1 MLKLDSKQIASVLP
15 HRFPLAM
22 VDRIVDGEAGEW
34 ARGIKCVSVAD
45 PVFMGHFPQYHVMPG
60 VLIIEALAQVAAVA
74 MLSLPQNSGRIGFL
88 GSVNKARFRRQVTPG
103 DVLTLESRITRVRG
117 DFALVGG
124 GARVA
129 DEGAATVELALALG
143 PVPE

>member
-1 MLKLDSKQIASVLP
+1 
-15 HRFPLAM
+15 
-22 VDRIVDGEAGEW
+22 
-34 ARGIKCVSVAD
+34 
-45 PVFMGHFPQYHVMPG
+45 MGHFPQYHVMPG

-103 DVLTLESRITRVRG
+103 DVLTLESRIVRVRG
-117 DFALVGG
+117 DFAFVEGV
-124 GARVA
+124 ARVD
-129 DEGAATVELALALG
+129 DEVAATVELALALG